1 MDVLAVYHHA
11 HIEPLPRNDEAMLEV
26 SHVGTESCLVMA
38 SRRRSLGRR
47 QAGAGCRAESRPHR
61 ATHEEGPV
69 RDGPVIAIVDD
80 DESFRQALERFLGTF
95 AFRVRTFASGD
106 EFLRSSDLGCVACL
120 LLDLAMPGM
129 SGLEVQE
136 QLGARGLRIPIVFV
150 TAHAD
155 DDVEQQALGAGA
167 TAMLP
172 KPVDQQVLL
181 RLVQGLVGG
190 Q

>member
-1 MDVLAVYHHA
+1 
-11 HIEPLPRNDEAMLEV
+11 
-26 SHVGTESCLVMA
+26 
-38 SRRRSLGRR
+38 
-47 QAGAGCRAESRPHR
+47 
-61 ATHEEGPV
+61 
-69 RDGPVIAIVDD
+69 
-80 DESFRQALERFLGTF
+80 
-95 AFRVRTFASGD
+95 
-106 EFLRSSDLGCVACL
+106 
-120 LLDLAMPGM
+120 MPGM

-190 Q
+190 R